1 MSDLASLLERFF
13 SDRLLRQ
20 RQASRNTI
28 AAYRDTFKLLL
39 LFAQERTGQEPAQ
52 LSVADLH
59 APMVTDFLDHLQSGR
74 GNATS
79 TRNARLAAIHSFF
92 RYAALHAPDQSA
104 TIQRVL
110 AIPPKRLDREVVDF
124 LSNEELDALF
134 QVPDLGTWI
143 GRRDRALL
151 VVAAQ
156 TGLRVSELTNLKVQ
170 DVHLG
175 HGPHLRCLG
184 KGRKNRCTPL
194 TKLAVKVLRTWLEE
208 RGGVPTDP
216 VFPTQRGTSMS
227 RDAVGHLV
235 AKHAAAAACACP
247 TLAGK
252 NVTPHTLR
260 HSTAM
265 ALLHAGVDILG
276 IALFLGHE
284 STDATQIYLHADMA
298 IKERALARMAPS
310 SAGPFTRYRAPDS
323 VMAFLDRL

>member
-39 LFAQERTGQEPAQ
+39 RFAQERTGQEPSQ

-59 APMVTDFLDHLQSGR
+59 APMVTDFLDHLQSSR

-92 RYAALHAPDQSA
+92 RYAALHAPDHSA

-124 LSNEELDALF
+124 LSHQELDALF
-134 QVPDLGTWI
+134 LAPDLGTWI

-156 TGLRVSELTNLKVQ
+156 TGLRVSELTNLKLQ

-175 HGPHLRCLG
+175 RGPHVRCLG

-194 TKLAVKVLRTWLEE
+194 TKLGVKMLRTWLEE
-208 RGGVPTDP
+208 RGGGPTDS
-216 VFPTQRGTSMS
+216 VFPTQRGTPMS

-235 AKHAAAAACACP
+235 AKHAAAAASACP

-310 SAGPFTRYRAPDS
+310 SAGPFARYRAPDS
-323 VMAFLDRL
+323 VLAFLDHL